1 MYTVLFK
8 TVSSY
13 IIHTIYIE
21 QHLPCVSQW
30 HAVHFRKERGFRAG
44 RWYVS
49 VTLHRGGQWGHKIW
63 EEYPRQEYPRS
74 NIPKKNIFKEVHS
87 PPRQGRNKT
96 KTEDVHE
103 KDYLDIFFVY
113 NHGALVE
120 QPEDEFS
127 HTPLSISR
135 PSAPLA
141 PNGSQK
147 AHRDTFRYS
156 ETRDSIEYALSKENF
171 PPTETQPNRDL
182 SLFSWMRISC
192 VGGEN
197 LCPPI
202 MWSWNF
208 WLMLWARYGL
218 LGEVGRMQI

>member
-1 MYTVLFK
+1 MS
-8 TVSSY
+8 VS
-13 IIHTIYIE
+13 
-21 QHLPCVSQW
+21 PCTEEDNGDT
-30 HAVHFRKERGFRAG
+30 KYG
-44 RWYVS
+44 R
-49 VTLHRGGQWGHKIW
+49 
-63 EEYPRQEYPRS
+63 
-74 NIPKKNIFKEVHS
+74 NIP
-87 PPRQGRNKT
+87 GRNILEVIFQKRISLRKFT
-96 KTEDVHE
+96 LRPDKGEIRKKTEDVHE

>member
-1 MYTVLFK
+1 MQCILGK
-8 TVSSY
+8 SEALEQGGDMSVS
-13 IIHTIYIE
+13 
-21 QHLPCVSQW
+21 PCTEEDNGDT
-30 HAVHFRKERGFRAG
+30 KYG
-44 RWYVS
+44 R
-49 VTLHRGGQWGHKIW
+49 
-63 EEYPRQEYPRS
+63 
-74 NIPKKNIFKEVHS
+74 NIP
-87 PPRQGRNKT
+87 GRNILEVIFQKRISLRKFT
-96 KTEDVHE
+96 LRPDKGEIRKKTEDVHE
-103 KDYLDIFFVY
+103 KDYLDIFIVY

-127 HTPLSISR
+127 YTPLSISR

-202 MWSWNF
+202 M
-208 WLMLWARYGL
+208 
-218 LGEVGRMQI
+218 